1 MITLLIILALSAA
14 LNIFAIWYCRNILS
28 RLLFISESIENL
40 VDAVEV
46 YRQHLQKVYGLEMYY
61 GDETLKNLLAHTN
74 HLSQELEE
82 YEDVY
87 SLIPF
92 ADDYEEEQPA
102 EDEEADDLE
111 DEEFDLD
118 GPT

>member
-1 MITLLIILALSAA
+1 MITLSIILVVSIAI
-14 LNIFAIWYCRNILS
+14 NIFAAWYCRNILS
-28 RLLFISESIENL
+28 RLLFISESVENL
-40 VDAVEV
+40 VDAVEI
-46 YRQHLQKVYGLEMYY
+46 YRQHLEKVYGLEMYY

-87 SLIPF
+87 NLIPF
-92 ADDYEEEQPA
+92 ANDEEELT
-102 EDEEADDLE
+102 EDENEPE
-111 DEEFDLD
+111 DEEFEDD